1 MKKFLAL
8 ILSVFMSFTLFSGCK
23 KQNEEELTF
32 KSLTL
37 DQTSVKTEYIVGDTV
52 DFSGIKVKVEYSIS
66 SCKSLI
72 LASLYSIG

>member
-23 KQNEEELTF
+23 KQNDDEKLTF

-66 SCKSLI
+66 SFIATRSSSYC
-72 LASLYSIG
+72 